1 MNIALWI
8 LQGVLALVFLV
19 AGFMR
24 AFLPTATLEEYM
36 AWVTSLPAALLRFIG
51 SAEMLGAIGL
61 IVPAITGIASWLT
74 VAADGGL
81 AIVMLAAV
89 GFHAS
94 RHEHRSEHRPAGPGA
109 AHPRRSGNRRP
120 RVLLASMGTQMQ
132 HAELDAQHTLDAL
145 IIAKV

>member
-24 AFLPTATLEEYM
+24 AFLPTATLAEYM

-94 RHEHRSEHRPAGPGA
+94 RHANIGL
-109 AHPRRSGNRRP
+109 NI
-120 RVLLASMGTQMQ
+120 VLLV
-132 HAELDAQHTLDAL
+132 LAQL
-145 IIAKV
+145 ILVGRVTVAPAYF

>member
-36 AWVTSLPAALLRFIG
+36 AWVTSLPAVLLRFIG

-94 RHEHRSEHRPAGPGA
+94 RHEHANIGL
-109 AHPRRSGNRRP
+109 NI
-120 RVLLASMGTQMQ
+120 VLLV
-132 HAELDAQHTLDAL
+132 LAL
-145 IIAKV
+145 LILVGRVTVAPAYF

>member
-24 AFLPTATLEEYM
+24 AFLPTATLGESM

-74 VAADGGL
+74 VAAAGGL
-81 AIVMLAAV
+81 AFVMLAAV
-89 GFHAS
+89 GFHVS
-94 RHEHRSEHRPAGPGA
+94 RHEHANIGL
-109 AHPRRSGNRRP
+109 NI
-120 RVLLASMGTQMQ
+120 VLLV
-132 HAELDAQHTLDAL
+132 LAL
-145 IIAKV
+145 LILVGRVSVAPAYF